1 MKELNELSQID
12 YKLLF
17 YSFLIFIFVILP
29 ALILA
34 WKSLNWLLIERL
46 GLQTKW
52 GRKRKEEHD
61 LLISTAQA
69 LQDVSEKSDQNDDEI
84 KQCLS
89 DFMNKSSVCYDEL
102 RNDLNNSV
110 REMKKIV
117 DKVYSDNLS
126 YRNKSETIR
135 NNMNEKIR
143 NIVESN
149 DDRDNLIKAIANGN
163 KELLGDKIDQKFDK
177 YIKLCG
183 IPANEVDEFESMC
196 QAYFSLNGNHNRK
209 KKYDYVTKRMQVIPV
224 ETNLL
229 LEMNDESQL

>member
-69 LQDVSEKSDQNDDEI
+69 LQDVSERSDKTDDEI
-84 KQCLS
+84 KQCLN
-89 DFMNKSSVCYDEL
+89 DFMNKSSVRYGEL
-102 RNDLNNSV
+102 RNDLNNSI
-110 REMKKIV
+110 REMKQIV

-126 YRNKSETIR
+126 YRNQSETIR
-135 NNMNEKIR
+135 SSMNEKIR
-143 NIVESN
+143 SIVESN
-149 DDRDNLIKAIANGN
+149 DDRDSLIKAIANGN

-177 YIKLCG
+177 YVKLGG

-209 KKYDYVTKRMQVIPV
+209 RKYNHVKNKMEIIPV
-224 ETNLL
+224 KTNLIL
-229 LEMNDESQL
+229 DE